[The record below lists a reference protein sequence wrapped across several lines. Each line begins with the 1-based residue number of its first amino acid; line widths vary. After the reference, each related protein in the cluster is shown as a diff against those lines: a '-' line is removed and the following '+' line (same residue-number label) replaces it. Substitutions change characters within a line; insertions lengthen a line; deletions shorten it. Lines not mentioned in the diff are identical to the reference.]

1 MSAIWWLVVVVALG
15 VGWLAWRLAQF
26 PGGWAYAFHEQ
37 YRADREALEGARG
50 AVRQLNGTAR
60 REVQQAQTAVT
71 RAEKAY
77 RSRISRV
84 EAELQQLRMP
94 SRGDHVDQ
102 LGQLVLHEHALL
114 IGDDEVPLA
123 GLQVR
128 FDLARSTHVSYVYLT
143 PQPDGRER
151 LERFAGDE
159 FPEDSVR
166 QFSVR
171 IQNAAVTAN
180 QLQALR
186 DVDIHK
192 LEAELREAR
201 EATEPVETA
210 RELLEEMRAR
220 HGSDPQ
226 LPKARAA
233 LDDARDVWQ
242 ELTGR
247 RPL

>member
-1 MSAIWWLVVVVALG
+1 MSAIWWLVFVVAFG
-15 VGWLAWRLAQF
+15 VGCVAWRLVQY

-37 YRADREALEGARG
+37 YRADREVLDDARG
-50 AVRQLNGTAR
+50 AVRELKGTAR
-60 REVQQAQTAVT
+60 REMRQAQTAVT

-84 EAELQQLRMP
+84 EAELQQLRTP
-94 SRGDHVDQ
+94 NRGSHVVQ
-102 LGQLVLHEHALL
+102 LGQIVLHEHALL
-114 IGDDEVPLA
+114 VGDDEIPLA

-143 PQPDGRER
+143 QPDERER
-151 LERFAGDE
+151 MERFAGDD
-159 FPEDSVR
+159 FPEDTVR

-171 IQNAAVTAN
+171 LQNAAVTAN
-180 QLQALR
+180 QFQALR
-186 DVDIHK
+186 DGDVHK
-192 LEAELREAR
+192 LETELREAR
-201 EATEPVETA
+201 KETQPMEAA
-210 RELLEEMRAR
+210 RELLEETRAR

>member
-15 VGWLAWRLAQF
+15 VGYVAWRLVQY
-26 PGGWAYAFHEQ
+26 PGGWDYAFDEQ
-37 YRADREALEGARG
+37 YGADREALDDARG
-50 AVRQLNGTAR
+50 AVRELKGTAR
-60 REVQQAQTAVT
+60 REVRQAQTAVAQ
-71 RAEKAY
+71 AEKAY

-84 EAELQQLRMP
+84 EAELEQLRTP
-94 SRGDHVDQ
+94 NRGDHVDQ
-102 LGQLVLHEHALL
+102 LGQIVLHEHALL
-114 IGDDEVPLA
+114 VGDDEMPLA

-143 PQPDGRER
+143 QSDGRDR
-151 LERFAGDE
+151 MERFAEDV
-159 FPEDSVR
+159 FPEDTVR

-171 IQNAAVTAN
+171 LQNAAVTEN

-186 DVDIHK
+186 DSDIHK

-201 EATEPVETA
+201 KETEPVETA
-210 RELLEEMRAR
+210 RKLLEGTRAR
-220 HGSDPQ
+220 HSSDPQ
-226 LPKARAA
+226 LPKAQAA

>member
-15 VGWLAWRLAQF
+15 VGWVGWRLAQF

-50 AVRQLNGTAR
+50 AVRQLKGTAR
-60 REVQQAQTAVT
+60 RELRQAQTAVT

-77 RSRISRV
+77 RSRISRA
-84 EAELQQLRMP
+84 EAELQQLRTP
-94 SRGDHVDQ
+94 NRGDHVDQ
-102 LGQLVLHEHALL
+102 LGQIVLHEHALL
-114 IGDDEVPLA
+114 VGDDEVPLA

-143 PQPDGRER
+143 QPDGRER

-159 FPEDSVR
+159 FPEDTVR

-171 IQNAAVTAN
+171 LQNAAVAAN
-180 QLQALR
+180 KLQTLR

-192 LEAELREAR
+192 LEGELREAQ
-201 EATEPVETA
+201 EATGPVEMA

-233 LDDARDVWQ
+233 LDDACDEWQ
-242 ELTGR
+242 ELTGQ
-247 RPL
+247 RPLQ